1 MYEFLYVWS
10 YCNVMMCVSV
20 FEVLSHTK
28 PLWHRA
34 SVLQGMKSYL
44 SIDIDFCMFFN
55 DIKSYGVLGKSC
67 VRFAMYQAITKSL
80 QYRAFVLLGGKSHE
94 FLRIS
99 CVHFAMYEVIR
110 SLRSHRNV
118 VCVLQ
123 GRKSYEVIVMSCV
136 LQGRKSYEVIAM
148 SWVFYTVESHMKSL
162 QCHVCFTR

>member
-1 MYEFLYVWS
+1 MRVGFRSIESYEAIVTS
-10 YCNVMMCVSV
+10 CVC
-20 FEVLSHTK
+20 FTGHEVILEHC
-28 PLWHRA
+28 
-34 SVLQGMKSYL
+34 
-44 SIDIDFCMFFN
+44 DIDLCLFFN

-148 SWVFYTVESHMKSL
+148 S
-162 QCHVCFTR
+162 